1 MGLKSSTLLIIVYF
15 IMKKSILKSIDSF
28 KKNAIDCSNTIY
40 GGAPI
45 VLTKKYIG
53 MTQNG
58 EGNTS
63 TQQADYN
70 VVNDPDAS

>member
-1 MGLKSSTLLIIVYF
+1 
-15 IMKKSILKSIDSF
+15 MKKSILKSIDSF

-63 TQQADYN
+63 TQHADYN